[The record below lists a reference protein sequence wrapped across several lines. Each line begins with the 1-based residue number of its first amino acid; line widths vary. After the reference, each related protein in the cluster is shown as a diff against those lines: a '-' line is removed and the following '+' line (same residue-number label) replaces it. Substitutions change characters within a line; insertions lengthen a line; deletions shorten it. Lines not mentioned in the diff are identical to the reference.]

1 MIKMICQSRRIYL
14 KIILQTLLK
23 EYSSLLGVF
32 YIHSTS
38 EVAQWSRIHLPMQET
53 QETWV
58 QSLGREDP
66 LKRKWQPTQVVLA
79 GKFHG
84 LRSLVVYGPWCD
96 KELDTTEQLSI
107 HNNVCTHT
115 QNINMHIYKCIYIF
129 AFEMHSRLFSCQ
141 CNKLSLS
148 LIITLI
154 HFSVSVLEKQK
165 LNYKTFIFN
174 KIL

>member
-1 MIKMICQSRRIYL
+1 MICQSRRIYL

-32 YIHSTS
+32 YIHSAS
-38 EVAQWSRIHLPMQET
+38 EVAQWSRIHLSMRET

-66 LKRKWQPTQVVLA
+66 LRRKWQSTQVSLA
-79 GKFHG
+79 GKFHE

-96 KELDTTEQLSI
+96 KELNTTEQLSI

-115 QNINMHIYKCIYIF
+115 QNINMYMYISVYIFFPLKCIQDYLPASAI
-129 AFEMHSRLFSCQ
+129 
-141 CNKLSLS
+141 NYLS
-148 LIITLI
+148 LIITLT